1 MAAHTSPAQRIGHRD
16 RGLSQS
22 VQWALLT
29 PLIVLMISGVV
40 QAAVVLQAHQIA
52 KSAAMAGAE
61 AEAWYGAPAGSGAAV
76 AQRSAVGAGLRE
88 VTVRVTRSSG
98 VATVTVSGS
107 ADLFLDFGQGR
118 VSRTAVMPLEVP

>member
-1 MAAHTSPAQRIGHRD
+1 MRVRRD

-29 PLIVLMISGVV
+29 PLIVLMISGIV
-40 QAAVVLQAHQIA
+40 QGAVVLQAHQIA

-61 AEAWYGAPAGSGAAV
+61 AEAWYNAPPGSGANV
-76 AQRSAVGAGLRE
+76 AKQAAIGSGLRN
-88 VTVRVTRSSG
+88 VTVSVTRSSG
-98 VATVTVSGS
+98 VATVTVTGS

-118 VSRTAVMPLEVP
+118 VTKSAVMPLEVP

>member
-1 MAAHTSPAQRIGHRD
+1 MLVHRVPALRPAHRD

-29 PLIVLMISGVV
+29 PLIVLMISGIV
-40 QAAVVLQAHQIA
+40 QAAVVLQAQQVA
-52 KSAAMAGAE
+52 RSAAMAGAE
-61 AEAWYGAPAGSGAAV
+61 AEAWFDSPAGSGADV
-76 AQRSAVGAGLRE
+76 AHQTATDSGLKD
-88 VTVRVTRSSG
+88 VTVTVSRNAG

-118 VSRTAVMPLEVP
+118 ISRTAVMPLEVP